1 MSEEAGSSSCF
12 LQRPPVAIL
21 RAIVQRDGFLCS
33 GGDPGQ
39 SLCNGSASRSS
50 ALGGQLGNEHQAS
63 LPFNQRVDARC
74 MVATLHRVALPVSD
88 AGTGLYH
95 SRTRLNG
102 RALGLRYSLASACP
116 VRHSALASPAQIH
129 SQILARGPH
138 PAVAISVYLSV
149 DVLVDRFVRD
159 CLTNGTVDGAR
170 NLLRGA
176 SALELR
182 HDEGADS
189 LILEPLMPAARL
201 SLG

>member
-50 ALGGQLGNEHQAS
+50 ALGGQLVNEHQAR

-102 RALGLRYSLASACP
+102 RALGLRYSLASSCEIASPMARLMVPAICSGERLRLSCATTKVRTLSFLSRSCLP
-116 VRHSALASPAQIH
+116 RDFLLARALSCANLGKYAFRHS
-129 SQILARGPH
+129 G
-138 PAVAISVYLSV
+138 
-149 DVLVDRFVRD
+149 
-159 CLTNGTVDGAR
+159 
-170 NLLRGA
+170 
-176 SALELR
+176 
-182 HDEGADS
+182 
-189 LILEPLMPAARL
+189 
-201 SLG
+201 